1 MAAPVYGVAPAA
13 STGETEMATANQA
26 ATNVAVDPSLQR
38 NVDAFCAQLD
48 TLLTAHSGKYVVFA
62 NSQLVKVCD
71 SLSSA
76 MTLGYAQFTDDSFL
90 VQRVEPLRKQIDFH
104 ATCRV

>member
-1 MAAPVYGVAPAA
+1 M
-13 STGETEMATANQA
+13 T
-26 ATNVAVDPSLQR
+26 VDPSLQR

-48 TLLTAHSGKYVVFA
+48 GLLAAHSGRYVVFA
-62 NSQLVKVCD
+62 NSHLVKVCD

-76 MTLGYAQFTDDSFL
+76 MSLGYAEFGDDSFL
-90 VQRVEPLRKQIDFH
+90 VQRVEPLRSQIDFH

>member
-1 MAAPVYGVAPAA
+1 M
-13 STGETEMATANQA
+13 T
-26 ATNVAVDPSLQR
+26 VDPSLQR

-48 TLLTAHSGKYVVFA
+48 GLLAAHAGKYVVFA

-76 MTLGYAQFTDDSFL
+76 MSLGYVEFGDEAFL
-90 VQRVEPLRKQIDFH
+90 VQRVEPLRSQVDFH

>member
-1 MAAPVYGVAPAA
+1 MHLYRRKFFNDGDHL
-13 STGETEMATANQA
+13 SMT
-26 ATNVAVDPSLQR
+26 VDPALQR

-48 TLLTAHSGKYVVFA
+48 SLLAAYAGKYVVFA

-76 MTLGYAQFTDDSFL
+76 MTLGYAEFGDSPFL
-90 VQRVEPLRKQIDFH
+90 VQRVEPLRTQIDFH

>member
-1 MAAPVYGVAPAA
+1 M
-13 STGETEMATANQA
+13 STT
-26 ATNVAVDPSLQR
+26 VDPVMQQ

-48 TLLTAHSGKYVVFA
+48 GLLTAHAGKYVVFA

-76 MTLGYAQFTDDSFL
+76 MSLGYAEFQDDCFL
-90 VQRVEPLRKQIDFH
+90 VQRVEPLRSQVDFH